1 MDNIPVITIDGPSG
15 SGKGTLSQQLAKHL
29 HWHFLDS
36 GSLYRIL
43 ALAAGQHLISFS
55 DEQALANLAK
65 TLAVEFL
72 TQELGDTPRVLL
84 DTQDVTHA
92 IRTESCGK
100 RASCIAV
107 FQKVRQALLERQRAF
122 KKPPGLVT
130 DGRDMGTIIFP
141 DAVLK
146 IYLDASVEERAKR
159 RHKQLLEKDI
169 HTSFDVVKAQL
180 IKRDQRD
187 KTRSIAPLNP
197 ASDAIIMDTTGM
209 TIETV
214 FNKIIALTK
223 KIPGV

>member
-1 MDNIPVITIDGPSG
+1 M
-15 SGKGTLSQQLAKHL
+15 
-29 HWHFLDS
+29 
-36 GSLYRIL
+36 
-43 ALAAGQHLISFS
+43 
-55 DEQALANLAK
+55 
-65 TLAVEFL
+65 
-72 TQELGDTPRVLL
+72 
-84 DTQDVTHA
+84 
-92 IRTESCGK
+92 
-100 RASCIAV
+100 
-107 FQKVRQALLERQRAF
+107 LERQRAF